1 MKQTEISEVINALMG
16 RLSIDEQQ
24 VLRKDLMSIS
34 IRGLDILRKVMR

>member
-1 MKQTEISEVINALMG
+1 MKQTEINEVIDALMG